1 MFEKDFWADLGF
13 GAWCDPEG
21 KSSRRFRWNPF
32 ERGDLKFAILR
43 LISDKPMHGYEVMQ
57 ALEEESGGGYKPSPG
72 SIYPTLQML
81 EDEGLLS
88 AREED
93 GKKIYSIT
101 EEGKAYLE
109 ENVDLVDRIFD
120 RVGAFAN
127 GFFGKDTRELTGA
140 FSRLAQTCFEGT
152 FSGRLDPETI
162 QQMTTILD
170 RAREELA
177 DAVRS
182 AHRKPAEDGAP
193 AQDPG
198 PAQDEG
204 PGRDQMKDQEQ
215 MEEPT
220 ES

>member
-1 MFEKDFWADLGF
+1 MFEKDFWADFGF
-13 GAWCDPEG
+13 GAWSGQEG
-21 KSSRRFRWNPF
+21 KGGRRFRWNPF
-32 ERGDLKFAILR
+32 ERGDLKFAILQ
-43 LISDKPMHGYEVMQ
+43 LISHKPMHGYEVMQ

-81 EDEGLLS
+81 EDEGLLTS
-88 AREED
+88 REED

-101 EEGKAYLE
+101 EEGTLYLE
-109 ENVDLVDRIFD
+109 ENVDIVDRIFD

-162 QQMTTILD
+162 QTMTKILD
-170 RAREELA
+170 RAREALA
-177 DAVRS
+177 DAMRS
-182 AHRKPAEDGAP
+182 SHSKPDQEEEPARGDGP
-193 AQDPG
+193 DR
-198 PAQDEG
+198 DE
-204 PGRDQMKDQEQ
+204 MKDQEQ